1 MSRFSRED
9 AWPLGRLSSFEGLAA
24 TMPLPVEF
32 DRFELVS
39 RFGLVSG
46 ALVCDRQRLKN
57 RAL

>member
-1 MSRFSRED
+1 MSRFSGED
-9 AWPLGRLSSFEGLAA
+9 AWPLGRLCSLKGLLA

-39 RFGLVSG
+39 G
-46 ALVCDRQRLKN
+46 ALVCDPRRLKN

>member
-1 MSRFSRED
+1 MSRFSRES
-9 AWPLGRLSSFEGLAA
+9 ACPLGWLSSFEGLAA

-39 RFGLVSG
+39 G
-46 ALVCDRQRLKN
+46 ALVCDPRRLKN